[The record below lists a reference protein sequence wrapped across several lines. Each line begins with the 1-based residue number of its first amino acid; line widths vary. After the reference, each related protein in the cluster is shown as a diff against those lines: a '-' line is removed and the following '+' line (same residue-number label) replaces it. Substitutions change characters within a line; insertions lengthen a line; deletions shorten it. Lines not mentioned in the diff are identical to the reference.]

1 VVTPER
7 HRSAGAGA
15 IVRAQG
21 DTALVIKRFEPLSV
35 GKVAGILYAAMCL
48 VVGLI
53 VSLAAMIGGSAG
65 RSEFGV
71 LTGGPV
77 GIAAI
82 LVLPIFYGVLG
93 LIVAVI
99 AAWLYNLAA
108 GFVGGI
114 EIDVQ

>member
-1 VVTPER
+1 M
-7 HRSAGAGA
+7 
-15 IVRAQG
+15 
-21 DTALVIKRFEPLSV
+21 VIKRFEPLSV
-35 GKVAGILYAAMCL
+35 GKVAGVLYAAMGL

-53 VSLAAMIGGSAG
+53 VSLATTIGGLAG
-65 RSEFGV
+65 RSEFSA
-71 LTGGPV
+71 LAGGLV
-77 GIAAI
+77 GIGAI
-82 LVLPIFYGVLG
+82 ILLPIFYGVLG